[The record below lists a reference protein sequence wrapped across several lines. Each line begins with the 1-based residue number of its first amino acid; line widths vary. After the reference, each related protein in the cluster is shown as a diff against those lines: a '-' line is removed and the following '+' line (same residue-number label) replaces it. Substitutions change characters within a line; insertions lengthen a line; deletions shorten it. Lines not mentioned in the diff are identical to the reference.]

1 MTIDELSTQL
11 SDAYSLE
18 NLNKISVTLINLY
31 KNHHYSLL
39 QKIGELINDFTA
51 IDISPE
57 GKGFSKLIMLYHPD
71 KLAYYQNEIKR
82 CVENDDFDG
91 LLELTHI
98 IKLIH
103 VEKIATALNS
113 FEDIDYSP
121 LYDWDME
128 TEGFTIINDSGKVK
142 KHTTQRA
149 DYDFYDAIKMRQYG
163 CTDIEFPS
171 WYLEDIDE
179 FELASSDI
187 TNLDGIEFCIHAKT
201 MDISDN
207 RITDISP
214 LFGLTQL
221 EELNISDNE
230 IQNIDAMSNLLK
242 LKTANLA
249 NNQIID
255 ISPLFEL
262 EMLMYIDLRGN
273 KVDEEQI
280 KQLTGLGIE
289 VDY

>member
-1 MTIDELSTQL
+1 MTINELSITL
-11 SDAYSLE
+11 SDVYSLE

-31 KNHHYSLL
+31 KNQRYSIL

-51 IDISPE
+51 IEISPE
-57 GKGFSKLIMLYHPD
+57 GKGFSKLI
-71 KLAYYQNEIKR
+71 
-82 CVENDDFDG
+82 
-91 LLELTHI
+91 
-98 IKLIH
+98 H
-103 VEKIATALNS
+103 VEEIATALYS

-121 LYDWDME
+121 LYDWEME
-128 TEGFTIINDSGKVK
+128 TKGFTIINDSGKVK

-149 DYDFYDAIKMRQYG
+149 DYD
-163 CTDIEFPS
+163 
-171 WYLEDIDE
+171 
-179 FELASSDI
+179 
-187 TNLDGIEFCIHAKT
+187 AKT

-249 NNQIID
+249 NNQIED

-262 EMLMYIDLRGN
+262 EMLMYIDLRWN